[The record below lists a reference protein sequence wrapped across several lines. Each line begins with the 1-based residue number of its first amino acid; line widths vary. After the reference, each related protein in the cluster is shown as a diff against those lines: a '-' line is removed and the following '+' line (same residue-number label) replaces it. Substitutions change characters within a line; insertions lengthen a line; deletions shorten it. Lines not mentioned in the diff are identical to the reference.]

1 VSTTE
6 TVTAGAPAEAP
17 PKGKPQLSEGA
28 RAERRLGCMLIAP
41 AVIVMI
47 AVTAYPVV
55 YAIYL
60 SLERYNLALPQAK
73 KFIGFANYGAVLVP
87 GTGGTRCL

>member
-1 VSTTE
+1 VSTNTE
-6 TVTAGAPAEAP
+6 TVTTGAPAEAP

-28 RAERRLGCMLIAP
+28 KAERRLGFMLIAP

-60 SLERYNLALPQAK
+60 SLQ
-73 KFIGFANYGAVLVP
+73 P
-87 GTGGTRCL
+87 GPPAGQKVHRVR